1 MCIFFHTY
9 ICMYRYRETSEQTS
23 VVYEKQIKRFIEQV
37 HKNHKINQFKLAQQ
51 WMSIPG
57 ATVNYSFFENH
68 AEPTFN
74 KEEITKAFKDLGID
88 YNEIPGKKWWQFW
101 INNDDVKFVNAIL
114 RL

>member
-1 MCIFFHTY
+1 MLK
-9 ICMYRYRETSEQTS
+9 TSDF
-23 VVYEKQIKRFIEQV
+23 VKMGYEKQIKRFVEQV
-37 HKNHKINQFKLAQQ
+37 YKNHKINQFKLAQQ

-68 AEPTFN
+68 AEPAFD

-88 YNEIPGKKWWQFW
+88 YNKIPGKKWWQFW
-101 INNDDVKFVNAIL
+101 ISNDDVKLINAIS